1 MWSPEDSAWDRPHRG
16 SNAQQKVAF
25 NAFSLLLQAWCW
37 TSSSDI
43 SSRRCTI
50 VTLLW
55 RNTCACAVTPLP
67 PHHPSAFTSKPTA
80 GRCSLFFNTDCF
92 VACRNCFKFQYEFCS
107 STYAISYSCP
117 YYWLANLMWSVSRM
131 GKMGKITNAYR
142 ISCLR
147 GGGSL

>member
-1 MWSPEDSAWDRPHRG
+1 MWSPLGLCWDRVQRG
-16 SNAQQKVAF
+16 CNAQQTVDF
-25 NAFSLLLQAWCW
+25 NAISLLLQAWCW

-55 RNTCACAVTPLP
+55 RNTCVCAVTPLP

-80 GRCSLFFNTDCF
+80 GGCSLCSLTDCF
-92 VACRNCFKFQYEFCS
+92 VACRNCVLNFNMNFVVRRTHI
-107 STYAISYSCP
+107 STIVQIIDWPILC
-117 YYWLANLMWSVSRM
+117 VSRM

-142 ISCLR
+142 ISCMR